1 MRLWLCRDKIG
12 TLRILEGKPIYSNG
26 TWHTRIPIPSEK
38 IVIISEGLLI
48 PMDVFP
54 EVTFS
59 NSPQQIEI
67 ALSGNQTG
75 S

>member
-1 MRLWLCRDKIG
+1 MKLWLCRDKIG

-26 TWHTRIPIPSEK
+26 TWHTRTPIPSEG
-38 IVIISEGLLI
+38 IAIISEGLLI
-48 PMDVFP
+48 PMDAFP

-67 ALSGNQTG
+67 VLSGNQTG

>member
-1 MRLWLCRDKIG
+1 MKLWLCRDKIG

-26 TWHTRIPIPSEK
+26 TWHTRIPIPSEG
-38 IVIISEGLLI
+38 IAIISERLLI
-48 PMDVFP
+48 PIDTFS

-67 ALSGNQTG
+67 VLSGNQTG